1 MMKWV
6 IKHGLLL
13 CIGSILL
20 IGALAVL
27 FQEKIQIT
35 SSTWTVLLLLYFV
48 VLSLYSSYEYRNA
61 SVEEKKEETPQN
73 EQLLKN

>member
-1 MMKWV
+1 MMRWI

-13 CIGSILL
+13 CIGSILF

-35 SSTWTVLLLLYFV
+35 SSTWTVLLLLYFI
-48 VLSLYSSYEYRNA
+48 VLSLYSSYEYRKAPVKENKE
-61 SVEEKKEETPQN
+61 SVPQDEN
-73 EQLLKN
+73 LLKN

>member
-1 MMKWV
+1 MMKWI

-20 IGALAVL
+20 IGAMAVL

-48 VLSLYSSYEYRNA
+48 VLSLYSSYEYRKGPAEENKE
-61 SVEEKKEETPQN
+61 SVPQDEN
-73 EQLLKN
+73 LLKN

>member
-20 IGALAVL
+20 IGAMAVL

-48 VLSLYSSYEYRNA
+48 VLSLYSSYEYRKA
-61 SVEEKKEETPQN
+61 PVEEKKDETPQN

>member
-1 MMKWV
+1 MMKWI

-20 IGALAVL
+20 IGAMAVI

-48 VLSLYSSYEYRNA
+48 VLSLYSSYEHKKVP
-61 SVEEKKEETPQN
+61 VEENKEKATQN
-73 EQLLKN
+73 KQLLKN

>member
-48 VLSLYSSYEYRNA
+48 VLSLYSSYEYRKA
-61 SVEEKKEETPQN
+61 PVEEKKEETPQN

>member
-20 IGALAVL
+20 IGAMAVL

-48 VLSLYSSYEYRNA
+48 VLSLYSSYEYRKVP
-61 SVEEKKEETPQN
+61 VEENKEKAAKKD
-73 EQLLKN
+73 QLLKN

>member
-1 MMKWV
+1 MMKWI

-20 IGALAVL
+20 IGAMAVL

-35 SSTWTVLLLLYFV
+35 SSTWTALLLIYFL
-48 VLSLYSSYEYRNA
+48 VLSLYSSYEYKKA
-61 SVEEKKEETPQN
+61 PVEENKEKAPQN
-73 EQLLKN
+73 DQLLKN